1 MATFEPAPTYAD
13 PVLVDEHTG
22 KPRFN
27 PLWLRWFLK
36 LASFVTTSGGGAG
49 TAPDH
54 NSLTGLQG
62 GLAATEFYHLT
73 ATEHATLLVSTQWP
87 MVKNS
92 IALGEELTIPAGF
105 QLIVSDSFDV
115 DGTLNADGE
124 LVIL

>member
-1 MATFEPAPTYAD
+1 MADFEPAPTYAD
-13 PVLVDEHTG
+13 PVIVDEHTG
-22 KPRFN
+22 KSRFN

-36 LASFVTTSGGGAG
+36 IQAFISASGGGG
-49 TAPDH
+49 GGAPDH
-54 NSLTGLQG
+54 NSLAGLQG
-62 GLAATEFYHLT
+62 GLGPSEFYHLN

-92 IALGEELTIPAGF
+92 IALGEELTIPVGY

>member
-1 MATFEPAPTYAD
+1 MADFEPAPTYAD
-13 PVLVDEHTG
+13 PVIVDEHTG
-22 KPRFN
+22 KSRFN

-36 LASFVTTSGGGAG
+36 IQTFISASGGGG
-49 TAPDH
+49 GGAPDH
-54 NSLTGLQG
+54 NSLAGLQG
-62 GLAATEFYHLT
+62 GLAPAEFYHLN

-92 IALGEELTIPAGF
+92 IALGEELTIPAGY